1 MKNPIKRNKPTDPV
15 ISKGLDI
22 PNQGHVP
29 GAMQQDVGVPP
40 APRGEQTA
48 RGFGAMMRPQKFVVR

>member
-1 MKNPIKRNKPTDPV
+1 MKKS
-15 ISKGLDI
+15 SKMPAVETSQTI
-22 PNQGHVP
+22 VNQGSVP
-29 GAMQQDVGVPP
+29 LAQEVSVGVPP

>member
-1 MKNPIKRNKPTDPV
+1 MKKS
-15 ISKGLDI
+15 SKMPAVETSQTI
-22 PNQGHVP
+22 VNQGSVP
-29 GAMQQDVGVPP
+29 MAQVVDVPVPS

>member
-1 MKNPIKRNKPTDPV
+1 MPAVETSQTIV
-15 ISKGLDI
+15 
-22 PNQGHVP
+22 NQGSVP
-29 GAMQQDVGVPP
+29 LAQEVSVGVPP